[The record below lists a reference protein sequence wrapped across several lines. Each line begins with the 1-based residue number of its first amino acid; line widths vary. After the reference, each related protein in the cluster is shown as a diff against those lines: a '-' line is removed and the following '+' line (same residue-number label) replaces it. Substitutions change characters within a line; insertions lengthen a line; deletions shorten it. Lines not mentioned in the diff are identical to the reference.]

1 MNNVNPVWILGSV
14 MALIA
19 CVALFI
25 PYEYVQENYG
35 ISFPVFF
42 GIMCLI
48 ELLTALVIIVF
59 VQRQRRKNEEMRKEK
74 DGDWKYYPDEL

>member
-1 MNNVNPVWILGSV
+1 

-25 PYEYVQENYG
+25 PYEYVQESYG
-35 ISFPVFF
+35 VSFPVFF

-59 VQRQRRKNEEMRKEK
+59 VQRQRRKNKEMRKEK
-74 DGDWKYYPDEL
+74 DSDWKYHTDEL